1 MHRRPCAA
9 QGAAAAAHNAAG
21 SAAGAFST
29 VAMGRPGL
37 WHRTALR
44 RGVSVCLFAACLL
57 VYLREWFLPLTQGF
71 AVKDAIALL
80 RLDDLF
86 VDSFEIN
93 DVKYLAGDHLSRAIG
108 AAAVVLTLPP
118 SGVQFEW
125 YPW

>member
-1 MHRRPCAA
+1 MVLA
-9 QGAAAAAHNAAG
+9 
-21 SAAGAFST
+21 
-29 VAMGRPGL
+29 
-37 WHRTALR
+37 
-44 RGVSVCLFAACLL
+44 
-57 VYLREWFLPLTQGF
+57 TQGF

-108 AAAVVLTLPP
+108 AAAVVLTVPP

-125 YPW
+125 YPWYQQSTVSSGNAALAPTKQVGLKIGSALGRIRKKWECRPRSH